1 MCGCNKNKKTTLLPP
16 PRSATWRPALAPV
29 SSLLPDYTVT
39 PAVLAEPA
47 PESVPTTVWGPPL
60 WKALHIAAHHTQ
72 YKSQMATWKM
82 LLSALRSCLPCPE
95 CAGHYTNWHDSH
107 PLHFSMF
114 PTGFNN
120 SIIVWLKDLHNSVNA
135 RLGKPFMVTQ
145 EVNVIY
151 GGRRP
156 EKLAE
161 GRAALQT
168 LQGVLGKPAYD
179 ILLSLLN

>member
-1 MCGCNKNKKTTLLPP
+1 
-16 PRSATWRPALAPV
+16 
-29 SSLLPDYTVT
+29 
-39 PAVLAEPA
+39 
-47 PESVPTTVWGPPL
+47 
-60 WKALHIAAHHTQ
+60 
-72 YKSQMATWKM
+72 
-82 LLSALRSCLPCPE
+82 
-95 CAGHYTNWHDSH
+95 
-107 PLHFSMF
+107 MF

-161 GRAALQT
+161 GRAALQS
-168 LQGVLGKPAYD
+168 LQGVLGKSAYD
-179 ILLSLLN
+179 ILFSLLH